1 MIYEYFHAIKNK
13 WPKSWDDLNT
23 KGNILPRSNAFKAFM
38 KFLHYIFQNITGQV
52 LDRNDF
58 KYFCKRDAATVIVR
72 DVHRLKKIVEQ
83 EYPTLPYFIFGHSL
97 GSLITRNYLF

>member
-58 KYFCKRDAATVIVR
+58 KSYFVKSSLVDGNITSEQF
-72 DVHRLKKIVEQ
+72 LPGSGGESLFYKKLLEGA
-83 EYPTLPYFIFGHSL
+83 PS
-97 GSLITRNYLF
+97 